1 LGSSSIGESELMR
14 VDPEV
19 AGVLELELKRE
30 REFVNL
36 TASENYASLAVLAA
50 QGSVLTNKYAE
61 GYPGK
66 RYYSGCEAV
75 DVAETLAVSRAK
87 ELFGCDHAN
96 VQPHAGVQANM
107 AAYMSAIKPGDT
119 LMSMDLTCGGH
130 LSHGSPSNFSGML
143 YRAVH
148 YGVDRETELIDYDQV
163 ADMARKEKPRLIVA
177 GGSSYP
183 RRLDFEAFRR
193 IADDV
198 GALLM
203 VDMAHFGGLVVGGV
217 HPDPVPYADYVT
229 GTTHKTLR
237 GPRGGLVLTREVNRE
252 RLDSVVFPGMQ
263 GGPLMHVIAA
273 KAVCF
278 KEALQPEFKC
288 YQETIIANTL
298 ALCEKMGS
306 EGFRIVSGGTE
317 THLLLID
324 LRSEGLSG
332 REAQDILES
341 VGINVNM
348 NEIPYDETPPTV
360 TCGIRMGTPAITTRG
375 MSPEHMGT
383 LGGFI
388 ARALKQRGKES
399 ALADVRANV
408 RELLAGFPLYPELD

>member
-1 LGSSSIGESELMR
+1 MGSATGDSELMR

-50 QGSVLTNKYAE
+50 QGSILTNKYAE

-66 RYYSGCEAV
+66 RYYSGCLAV

-87 ELFGCDHAN
+87 ELFGCGHAN

-107 AAYMSAIKPGDT
+107 AAYMCAIKPGDT
-119 LMSMDLTCGGH
+119 LMAMDLTCGGH
-130 LSHGSPSNFSGML
+130 LSHGSPSNFSGKL
-143 YRAVH
+143 YKAVH
-148 YGVDRETELIDYDQV
+148 YGVDRETEMIDYDRV
-163 ADMARKEKPRLIVA
+163 ADIARKEKPRLIVA

-193 IADDV
+193 IADEV

-237 GPRGGLVLTREVNRE
+237 GPRGGLVLTRESNRE

-278 KEALQPEFKC
+278 KEALQPEFKR
-288 YQETIIANTL
+288 YQETIVANAR

-317 THLLLID
+317 THLFLID
-324 LRSEGLSG
+324 LRPKGLSG

-375 MSPEHMGT
+375 MRPEHMDT
-383 LGGFI
+383 LGGLI
-388 ARALKQRGKES
+388 ARALEEREKES
-399 ALADVRANV
+399 VLADVREKV
-408 RELLAGFPLYPELD
+408 HELLAGFPLYPELD